1 MQKKI
6 HKNIFKIKNDDELI
20 DADFFSYLFIND
32 DFDTIYFLLYFFFW
46 LNQSLHIRF
55 SILGCVSMCAH
66 HAHVYDEYF
75 IHISAWIFANN
86 KKMYVP
92 FGSLLRLGRKRDTT
106 ANGKQRKKNVSALA
120 FALLISFVRYVFICT
135 MHHAYVCCGAK

>member
-1 MQKKI
+1 
-6 HKNIFKIKNDDELI
+6 
-20 DADFFSYLFIND
+20 
-32 DFDTIYFLLYFFFW
+32 
-46 LNQSLHIRF
+46 
-55 SILGCVSMCAH
+55 MCAH